1 MIRFRTSVFHLHK
14 RFLVSCWG
22 FDERAS
28 VPWRPRLSNDASSIT
43 IVAWSKYLI
52 ARNWN
57 QLRANV
63 TRWLRRNLSAYF
75 KSFSDAVKRAFPDVM
90 LGQRWGGTRRE
101 RATPPGTPR
110 LDWIKIQEPHPISG

>member
-22 FDERAS
+22 SDERAS
-28 VPWRPRLSNDASSIT
+28 VPCRPRLSNDASSIT
-43 IVAWSKYLI
+43 IVAWLKYLI

-63 TRWLRRNLSAYF
+63 TGWLRRNLSVWFRY
-75 KSFSDAVKRAFPDVM
+75 FSDAGKRAYSRN
-90 LGQRWGGTRRE
+90 LGSDDGW
-101 RATPPGTPR
+101 R
-110 LDWIKIQEPHPISG
+110 LEYGA

>member
-63 TRWLRRNLSAYF
+63 TRWLRRNLSVCF
-75 KSFSDAVKRAFPDVM
+75 KSFSDAGKRAYMRNV
-90 LGQRWGGTRRE
+90 GSEGGWHLEERPECLRELHGLNVPRFSRRSS
-101 RATPPGTPR
+101 
-110 LDWIKIQEPHPISG
+110 I